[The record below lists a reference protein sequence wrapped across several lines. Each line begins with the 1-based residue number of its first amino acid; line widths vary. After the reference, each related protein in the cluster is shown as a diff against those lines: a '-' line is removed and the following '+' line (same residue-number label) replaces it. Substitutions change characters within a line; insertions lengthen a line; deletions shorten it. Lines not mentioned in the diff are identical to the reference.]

1 MMTLIAV
8 AISSAIFYSAAVVL
22 GIEGKVFFWKLA
34 TLIDIML
41 LGHWIEMR
49 SIMGASRALEELV
62 KLMPSE
68 AHILKQ
74 DGSVEDLPLS
84 QLQRGDRV
92 IVKPGE
98 KFPTDGEIVEGDTSV
113 NESML
118 TGESKLVEKAV
129 GDEVIGG
136 SVNGEGSVTILI
148 QKMGEE
154 TFLSKVINMVR
165 EAQESKSKAQDLANR
180 AALFLVIGA
189 LSAGFVTLVMWLALG
204 KEFVYA
210 LERSVT
216 VMVIT
221 CPHAPGLAV
230 PLVIAVITAIGAK
243 RGLLIRNRAAFEQ
256 ARELNAVVFDKT
268 FEP

>member
-1 MMTLIAV
+1 M
-8 AISSAIFYSAAVVL
+8 
-22 GIEGKVFFWKLA
+22 
-34 TLIDIML
+34 
-41 LGHWIEMR
+41 
-49 SIMGASRALEELV
+49 
-62 KLMPSE
+62 
-68 AHILKQ
+68 
-74 DGSVEDLPLS
+74 
-84 QLQRGDRV
+84 
-92 IVKPGE
+92 
-98 KFPTDGEIVEGDTSV
+98 
-113 NESML
+113 
-118 TGESKLVEKAV
+118 

>member
-118 TGESKLVEKAV
+118 TGE
-129 GDEVIGG
+129 
-136 SVNGEGSVTILI
+136 
-148 QKMGEE
+148 
-154 TFLSKVINMVR
+154 
-165 EAQESKSKAQDLANR
+165 
-180 AALFLVIGA
+180 
-189 LSAGFVTLVMWLALG
+189 
-204 KEFVYA
+204 
-210 LERSVT
+210 
-216 VMVIT
+216 
-221 CPHAPGLAV
+221 
-230 PLVIAVITAIGAK
+230 
-243 RGLLIRNRAAFEQ
+243 
-256 ARELNAVVFDKT
+256 
-268 FEP
+268 